1 MTASLRYCL
10 DLREPHSH
18 RLTVAISHRPQRPL
32 LRLQLPAWT
41 PGSYLERDYVRHLE
55 GLKAC
60 QRGQSL
66 PLRRLDRH
74 SWQLAVTPGQ
84 ELEISYGLMAVEA
97 TVRTNWLDGSGG
109 FLTAAAWA
117 LELEGCR
124 WEPHGLE
131 LLVPEGWQVATALG
145 AQGKG
150 WLARNY
156 DELID
161 APISLGPLESLA
173 FAVGGVPHQW
183 VWQGLPQPAPLG
195 RWREDLPRLCAAACG
210 LMGVERPAAHNYLF
224 MTRFV
229 GEGYGGL
236 EHNDCCAL
244 IFGRRELATPAGYQ
258 RLLQLVAHEYLHQ
271 WNVRRLRPRELSP
284 YSYGGAVIVPTL
296 WFAEGVTSYF
306 DSLVV
311 YRAGLCSKEELLA
324 EWAEQISRYL
334 TTPGRRVQSLR
345 ESSEEAWVKLYRR
358 DAHSDNQQVSYY
370 LKGQLLALLID
381 LHLRTHGAS
390 LEQLLQQL
398 WRNFGSTGRGYSTED
413 LFDAI
418 GGLDPQLAQLCEGW
432 LASTAELP
440 LASYLQ
446 TVGLLLT
453 AQASDLA
460 STGLQLELVG
470 RELRVRR
477 VDRHSPAEQAGLA
490 PADEL
495 LALDGERLRSCDQWE
510 QGLSAEG
517 EHQLLFCRDG
527 LVRTSVLRPAAP
539 QPRHWQLLPDPS
551 APAAAAQ
558 LRSQWLGL
566 PQS

>member
-1 MTASLRYCL
+1 
-10 DLREPHSH
+10 
-18 RLTVAISHRPQRPL
+18 
-32 LRLQLPAWT
+32 
-41 PGSYLERDYVRHLE
+41 
-55 GLKAC
+55 
-60 QRGQSL
+60 
-66 PLRRLDRH
+66 
-74 SWQLAVTPGQ
+74 
-84 ELEISYGLMAVEA
+84 
-97 TVRTNWLDGSGG
+97 
-109 FLTAAAWA
+109 
-117 LELEGCR
+117 
-124 WEPHGLE
+124 
-131 LLVPEGWQVATALG
+131 
-145 AQGKG
+145 
-150 WLARNY
+150 
-156 DELID
+156 
-161 APISLGPLESLA
+161 
-173 FAVGGVPHQW
+173 
-183 VWQGLPQPAPLG
+183 
-195 RWREDLPRLCAAACG
+195 
-210 LMGVERPAAHNYLF
+210 
-224 MTRFV
+224 
-229 GEGYGGL
+229 
-236 EHNDCCAL
+236 
-244 IFGRRELATPAGYQ
+244 
-258 RLLQLVAHEYLHQ
+258 LQLVAHEYLHQ
-271 WNVRRLRPRELSP
+271 WNVRRLRPQELSP

-334 TTPGRRVQSLR
+334 TTPGRRVQSLL

-370 LKGQLLALLID
+370 LKGQLLALLLD
-381 LHLRTHGAS
+381 LHLRAHGAS

-418 GGLDPQLAQLCEGW
+418 GGFDPQLAQLCAGW

-453 AQASDLA
+453 AQASDQA

-490 PADEL
+490 PVDEL
-495 LALDGERLRSCDQWE
+495 LALDGERLRSCEQWE
-510 QGLSAEG
+510 QGLRPEG

-527 LVRTSVLRPAAP
+527 LVRTSVLWPAAP
-539 QPRHWQLLPDPS
+539 QPRHWQLLTDSS

-558 LRSQWLGL
+558 LRSKWLGL